1 MTHDCERAS
10 PPVPGPVRAR
20 VHDGAVARVTR
31 FFNAALPDVFTE
43 LLQNARRAGANR
55 IAVSTEGEGGAIR
68 VTVADD
74 GAGIADPAVLLSF
87 GETGWDAAV
96 AQAEDAAGMGL
107 YSLAR
112 RGCAVS
118 SRRRV
123 HGGGPV
129 SGGAP
134 VLGGDPVSG
143 WRLALTPEHF
153 LGEEE
158 AVAVRDD
165 GAPYPHGTAIAFTAS
180 EPLEAIAAALAGA
193 ARHHPLPVAFN
204 GETVKRRAFLD
215 GARHPEVRQGIVFG
229 VFKDR
234 YESCNAPDLNF
245 HGVTLCIG
253 LPRIVAISGGVWSA
267 RADVLSCPE
276 LALVLPARK
285 EAVETPFLAE
295 VREAARS
302 AVYRAMAAAEPVPR
316 VARCD
321 WKRARAAGIALPE
334 PPPALRPWRPGIAD
348 TQDWRE
354 APPFAPVGRD
364 ALVMAVDPDPQDAQ
378 AFYRAACRTGI
389 ADRLFEADTRFEGYG
404 WYDALAQMRDI
415 HADVAA
421 GGMMRPL
428 DALRAAASDG
438 SGETGLPEAFVRP
451 DAIHWHLDVVRGD
464 GSPEWIAVPADL
476 AFAGEAS
483 TWVADARPLVTASS
497 DLAPEVLAALLRAGF
512 FSPSDEVDA
521 DSWETQRERFDEEAL
536 HVALALLCSE
546 DEARRRTIAEAV
558 SREVLWAAPS
568 DRDVRIDIRERKVEV
583 AFEPPAGA

>member
-10 PPVPGPVRAR
+10 PFVPGPVRAR

-55 IAVSTEGEGGAIR
+55 IEVSTEGEGGAIR

-123 HGGGPV
+123 
-129 SGGAP
+129 
-134 VLGGDPVSG
+134 LGGDPMSGSDPVPG
-143 WRLALTPEHF
+143 WRLALKPEHF

-165 GAPYPHGTAIAFTAS
+165 DAPYPHGTAIAFTAA

-193 ARHHPLPVAFN
+193 ARHYPLPVAFD

-215 GARHPEVRQGIVFG
+215 GARHPEVRRGIVFG
-229 VFKDR
+229 VFRDR
-234 YESCNAPDLNF
+234 YEGCNAPDLNF
-245 HGVTLCIG
+245 HGLTLCIG
-253 LPRIVAISGGVWSA
+253 LPRIAAISGGVWSA

-295 VREAARS
+295 MREAARY
-302 AVYRAMAAAEPVPR
+302 AVYRAMAAADPVPR
-316 VARCD
+316 VAHCD

-334 PPPALRPWRPGIAD
+334 PPAALRPWRPGIAD

-354 APPFAPVGRD
+354 TPPFAPVGRD

-378 AFYRAACRTGI
+378 AFHRAACRTGI
-389 ADRLFEADTRFEGYG
+389 ADRLFEADSRFEGYG
-404 WYDALAQMRDI
+404 WYDALARVRGI
-415 HADVAA
+415 HAGVAA
-421 GGMMRPL
+421 GGTMRPL
-428 DALRAAASDG
+428 DALRSAASGG

-451 DAIHWHLDVVRGD
+451 DAIHMHVHAVRAD

-483 TWVADARPLVTASS
+483 TWVADARPLVTAAS
-497 DLAPEVLAALLRAGF
+497 DLAPEDLAELLRAAF
-512 FSPSDEVDA
+512 FSPSDDVDA
-521 DSWETQRERFDEEAL
+521 DSWETQRDRFDEEAL
-536 HVALALLCSE
+536 HIALALLCSE

-568 DRDVRIDIRERKVEV
+568 DRNVRIDIRARKVEV

>member
-1 MTHDCERAS
+1 MTHDCRHEAAS

-20 VHDGAVARVTR
+20 VHDGAIARVTR

-43 LLQNARRAGANR
+43 LLQNARRAGADR

-87 GETGWDAAV
+87 GETGWDAGV

-123 HGGGPV
+123 PGGG
-129 SGGAP
+129 
-134 VLGGDPVSG
+134 PVSG
-143 WRLALTPEHF
+143 WRLALKPEHF
-153 LGEEE
+153 LGEAE
-158 AVAVRDD
+158 AVAVPDD
-165 GAPYPHGTAIAFTAS
+165 RAPYPHVTAIAFTAP
-180 EPLEAIAAALAGA
+180 EPLEAIEAALAGA
-193 ARHHPLPVAFN
+193 ARHHPLPVAFD

-215 GARHPEVRQGIVFG
+215 GARHSEVWRGIVFG
-229 VFKDR
+229 IFRNR

-245 HGVTLCIG
+245 HGLTLCIG
-253 LPRIVAISGGVWSA
+253 LPRIDTVSGGVWSA

-295 VREAARS
+295 LREAARC
-302 AVYRAMAAAEPVPR
+302 AIYRAMAAADPVPR
-316 VARCD
+316 VAHGD
-321 WKRARAAGIALPE
+321 WERARDAGIVLPE
-334 PPPALRPWRPGIAD
+334 PPAELRPWRPGIAD
-348 TQDWRE
+348 VEDWRRS
-354 APPFAPVGRD
+354 PPFAPVGGA

-378 AFYRAACRTGI
+378 AFHRAACRTGI

-404 WYDALAQMRDI
+404 WYDALARVRNVR
-415 HADVAA
+415 AAVTA
-421 GGMMRPL
+421 GGVTHPL
-428 DALRAAASDG
+428 DALRAMAG
-438 SGETGLPEAFVRP
+438 SRAPEFPEAFVRP
-451 DAIHWHLDVVRGD
+451 DAIHWHLCAVRAD
-464 GSPEWIAVPADL
+464 GSPESITIPADL
-476 AFAGEAS
+476 AFAGEDSA
-483 TWVADARPLVTASS
+483 WAGEARPLVTA
-497 DLAPEVLAALLRAGF
+497 DGGIAPEELADLLRAAF
-512 FSPSDEVDA
+512 FSPSDDAGA
-521 DSWETQRERFDEEAL
+521 DSWETQRDRFEEEAL
-536 HVALALLCSE
+536 HVALKLLCSE

-583 AFEPPAGA
+583 AFGPPAA

>member
-10 PPVPGPVRAR
+10 PPVPAPVRAR
-20 VHDGAVARVTR
+20 VHEGAIARVTR

-55 IAVSTEGEGGAIR
+55 IAVFTEAATDGEGDTIR

-74 GAGIADPAVLLSF
+74 GAGIVDPAALLSF
-87 GETGWDAAV
+87 GETGWDADV

-118 SRRRV
+118 SRRRD
-123 HGGGPV
+123 P
-129 SGGAP
+129 
-134 VLGGDPVSG
+134 GGDPMPG
-143 WRLALTPEHF
+143 WRLALKPEHF
-153 LGEEE
+153 LGEKE

-165 GAPYPHGTAIAFTAS
+165 GAPYPHGASISFTAS
-180 EPLEAIAAALAGA
+180 ESLEAIEAALAGA

-215 GARHPEVRQGIVFG
+215 GARHPEAWRGIVFG

-253 LPRIVAISGGVWSA
+253 LPRIDTVSGGVWSA

-295 VREAARS
+295 MREAARL
-302 AVYRAMAAAEPVPR
+302 AVYRAMAAADPVPR
-316 VARCD
+316 TAHAD

-334 PPPALRPWRPGIAD
+334 APAELRPWRPGIAD
-348 TQDWRE
+348 TQDWRD
-354 APPFAPVGRD
+354 APPFAPAGGN
-364 ALVMAVDPDPQDAQ
+364 ALVMAIDPDPQDAQ
-378 AFYRAACRTGI
+378 AFHRAACRAGI
-389 ADRLFEADTRFEGYG
+389 AARLFEADNRFEGYG
-404 WYDALAQMRDI
+404 WYDALARVRDVR
-415 HADVAA
+415 ADIAA
-421 GGMMRPL
+421 GGVTHPL
-428 DALRAAASDG
+428 DALRAMAGYKPDAP
-438 SGETGLPEAFVRP
+438 EFPEAFVRP
-451 DAIHWHLDVVRGD
+451 DAIHWHLHAVRAEGA
-464 GSPEWIAVPADL
+464 SESISVPADL

-483 TWVADARPLVTASS
+483 TWVADARPLVTAAS
-497 DLAPEVLAALLRAGF
+497 DLAPEDLAELIRAAF
-512 FSPSDEVDA
+512 FSPSDDTDA
-521 DSWETQRERFDEEAL
+521 DSWETQRDRFDEEAL

-568 DRDVRIDIRERKVEV
+568 DRNVRIDIREREVEV
-583 AFEPPAGA
+583 AFESRAGA

>member
-1 MTHDCERAS
+1 MTHDCRHEAAS

-20 VHDGAVARVTR
+20 VHDGAIARVTR

-55 IAVSTEGEGGAIR
+55 VEVSTERESGAIR

-87 GETGWDAAV
+87 GETGWDATV
-96 AQAEDAAGMGL
+96 AEGEDAAGMGL

-123 HGGGPV
+123 PGGDP
-129 SGGAP
+129 A
-134 VLGGDPVSG
+134 LGGDPVPG

-180 EPLEAIAAALAGA
+180 EPLEAIEAALAGA

-215 GARHPEVRQGIVFG
+215 GARHPEVRRGVVFG
-229 VFKDR
+229 VFRDR

-245 HGVTLCIG
+245 HGLTLCIG
-253 LPRIVAISGGVWSA
+253 LPRIAAISGGVWSA

-295 VREAARS
+295 LREDARA
-302 AVYRAMAAAEPVPR
+302 AVYRAMAAADPVPR
-316 VARCD
+316 VAHGD

-334 PPPALRPWRPGIAD
+334 PPAELRPWRPGIAD
-348 TQDWRE
+348 VEDWCQS
-354 APPFAPVGRD
+354 PPFAPVGGD

-378 AFYRAACRTGI
+378 AFHRAACRTGI

-404 WYDALAQMRDI
+404 WYDALARVRDV

-421 GGMMRPL
+421 GGMTHPL
-428 DALRAAASDG
+428 DALRAMAGHKPDAPAF
-438 SGETGLPEAFVRP
+438 PEAFVRP
-451 DAIHWHLDVVRGD
+451 DAIRWHLDVVRGD
-464 GSPEWIAVPADL
+464 GSPERIAVPADL

-483 TWVADARPLVTASS
+483 TWVGNARPLVTAASDIAPE
-497 DLAPEVLAALLRAGF
+497 DLAELLRAGF
-512 FSPSDEVDA
+512 FSPSDDTDA
-521 DSWETQRERFDEEAL
+521 DSWETQCDRFDEEAL
-536 HVALALLCSE
+536 HVALTLLCSE

-568 DRDVRIDIRERKVEV
+568 DRDVRIDIRRRKVEV
-583 AFEPPAGA
+583 AFEPRAGA

>member
-10 PPVPGPVRAR
+10 PSVPGPVRAR
-20 VHDGAVARVTR
+20 VHDGAVTRVTR
-31 FFNAALPDVFTE
+31 SFNAALPDVFTE

-55 IAVSTEGEGGAIR
+55 IEVSTEVATEDDTIR

-123 HGGGPV
+123 HGG
-129 SGGAP
+129 
-134 VLGGDPVSG
+134 DPVPG
-143 WRLALTPEHF
+143 WRLALKPEHF

-158 AVAVRDD
+158 AVPVRDD
-165 GAPYPHGTAIAFTAS
+165 GAPYPHGTAIAFTAA
-180 EPLEAIAAALAGA
+180 EPIEAIEAALAGT
-193 ARHHPLPVAFN
+193 ARHYPLPVAFN

-215 GARHPEVRQGIVFG
+215 GARHPEVRRGIVFG
-229 VFKDR
+229 AFRDR
-234 YESCNAPDLNF
+234 YEGCNAPDLNF

-253 LPRIVAISGGVWSA
+253 LPRIAAVSGGVWSA

-295 VREAARS
+295 MREAARY
-302 AVYRAMAAAEPVPR
+302 AVYRAMAAADPVPR
-316 VARCD
+316 VAHCD

-334 PPPALRPWRPGIAD
+334 PPAALRPWRPGIAD

-354 APPFAPVGRD
+354 TPPFAPVGRD

-378 AFYRAACRTGI
+378 AFHRAACRTGI
-389 ADRLFEADTRFEGYG
+389 ADRLFEADSRFEGYG
-404 WYDALAQMRDI
+404 WYDALARVRGI

-428 DALRAAASDG
+428 DALRAMAGYGADAP
-438 SGETGLPEAFVRP
+438 EFPEAFVRP
-451 DAIHWHLDVVRGD
+451 DAIHMHVHAVRAD
-464 GSPEWIAVPADL
+464 GSPESISVPADL

-483 TWVADARPLVTASS
+483 TWVADARPLVTAAS
-497 DLAPEVLAALLRAGF
+497 DLAPEALAELLRAGF
-512 FSPSDEVDA
+512 FSPSDDADA
-521 DSWETQRERFDEEAL
+521 DSWETQRDRFDEEAL

-568 DRDVRIDIRERKVEV
+568 DRNVRIDIRARKVEV
-583 AFEPPAGA
+583 AFEPRADA